1 MLYLVDASVYIF
13 RAWFSIPDSMRGP
26 DGQPV
31 NALYGYARFL
41 GELMQRA
48 TPAEIAVAFD
58 ESLTTSFRNEIYPLY
73 KANRELPPAALEQQL
88 KRCRLVTEALG
99 ITCLASPVWEADDLI
114 GTLATRAQAAGKPV
128 TIVTSDKDLAQL
140 IGESDRLW
148 DYSNDKVLDRAGV
161 FETFGV
167 WPEQVADLLA
177 LAGDA
182 VDNIPGVRGIGRKTA
197 SALLAHFGSLDELY
211 RRVDEVEFLRLRGA
225 KRVAAKLKAG
235 RIDAD
240 LARSLTTIVR
250 DADIGDPDLAWR
262 GVDRE
267 ALVAVC
273 DGAGFGARL
282 RDTLLA
288 LDEK

>member
-26 DGQPV
+26 DGMPV

-73 KANRELPPAALEQQL
+73 KANRELPPPELENQL
-88 KRCRLVTEALG
+88 KRCRLITEALG
-99 ITCLASPVWEADDLI
+99 ISSLASPIWEADDLI
-114 GTLATRAQAAGKPV
+114 GTLAARAQAKREPV

-140 IGESDRLW
+140 VTAHDRLW
-148 DYSNDKVLDRAGV
+148 DYSNDRVLDRDGV
-161 FETFGV
+161 FESFGV

-197 SALLAHFGSLDELY
+197 SALLAHFGDLDALY
-211 RRVDEVEFLRLRGA
+211 ARVDEVEFLRIRGA
-225 KRVAAKLKAG
+225 KSVATKLKGG
-235 RIDAD
+235 RAEAE
-240 LARSLTTIVR
+240 LARRLTVIVR
-250 DADIGDPDLAWR
+250 DADLGEVDTAWR
-262 GVDRE
+262 GVDRT
-267 ALVAVC
+267 ALAALC
-273 DGAGFGARL
+273 KEAGFGDRL

-288 LDEK
+288 LDG

>member
-13 RAWFSIPDSMRGP
+13 RAWFSIPDTMRGP
-26 DGQPV
+26 DGKPV

-48 TPAEIAVAFD
+48 TPAEIVVAFD

-73 KANRELPPAALEQQL
+73 KANRELPPAELEHQL

-114 GTLATRAQAAGKPV
+114 GTLAARAQADGKPV
-128 TIVTSDKDLAQL
+128 TVVTSDKDLAQL
-140 IGESDRLW
+140 ITANDRLW
-148 DYSNDKVLDRAGV
+148 DYANDRVLDRDGV
-161 FETFGV
+161 FESFGV

-197 SALLAHFGSLDELY
+197 SALLAHFGDLDTLY
-211 RRVDEVEFLRLRGA
+211 ARVDEVEFLRIRGA
-225 KRVAAKLKAG
+225 KSVATKLKGG
-235 RIDAD
+235 RLEAE
-240 LARSLTTIVR
+240 LARRLTVIVR
-250 DADIGDPDLAWR
+250 DADLGEVDLSWR
-262 GVDRE
+262 GIDRE
-267 ALVAVC
+267 ALAALC
-273 DGAGFGARL
+273 TEAGFGDRL

-288 LDEK
+288 LDT